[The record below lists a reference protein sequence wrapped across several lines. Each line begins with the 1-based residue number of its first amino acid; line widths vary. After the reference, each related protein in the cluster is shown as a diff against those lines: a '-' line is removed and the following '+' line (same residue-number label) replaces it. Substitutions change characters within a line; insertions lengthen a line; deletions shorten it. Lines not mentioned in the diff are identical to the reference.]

1 MIASLL
7 LAALTVSVA
16 PADDGSETVQNRS
29 FYAIGWPCDGEGCQ
43 SNPRQL
49 GPNLRFKLPASQAGF
64 DRAKKLNQTWSVTLD
79 CAIVSDRLAK
89 CGVADDTVGS
99 VEARSIALGLVNF
112 FRVQSENTGKKSS
125 RSRAIVSIQYET
137 GDCPSWMCTIIPA
150 PPPPPP
156 PPPPPSPP
164 APIPPR

>member
-7 LAALTVSVA
+7 LAALTALVA
-16 PADDGSETVQNRS
+16 PADDGSETVQNRN

-64 DRAKKLNQTWSVTLD
+64 DRAKKLDQTWSVTLD

-89 CGVADDTVGS
+89 CEVADDTVGS
-99 VEARSIALGLVNF
+99 VEARSIAIGLANF
-112 FRVQSENTGKKSS
+112 FRFQSGAADRKSS

-137 GDCPSWMCTIIPA
+137 GNCPSWMCTIIPA

-156 PPPPPSPP
+156 TSP
-164 APIPPR
+164 R

>member
-7 LAALTVSVA
+7 LAALTASAA

-49 GPNLRFKLPASQAGF
+49 GPNLLFKLPASQAGF
-64 DRAKKLNQTWSVTLD
+64 DSAKKLDQAWSVTLD
-79 CAIVSDRLAK
+79 CAIVNDRFAK

-99 VEARSIALGLVNF
+99 VEARSIALGLANS
-112 FRVQSENTGKKSS
+112 FRVQSVNAEKKSS
-125 RSRAIVSIQYET
+125 RSRVIVSIQYET
-137 GDCPSWMCTIIPA
+137 GDCPSWMCTITPA
-150 PPPPPP
+150 PPPAPT
-156 PPPPPSPP
+156 SPQ
-164 APIPPR
+164 